1 MKLRQKILLLAVAPL
16 AVAMFGIALAVR
28 YQATELARHER
39 TLVEAAYLQSKEME
53 LRHYV
58 ELAQSAIA
66 PMVRSGH
73 NDAATRAAA
82 MEALARLDYGPD
94 GYFFLYDM
102 QGRNL
107 MHPRQP
113 ELVGQDLWLMR
124 DPQGALTIQKL
135 IQAARDGGGSVR
147 YLWKK
152 PSSQQVAPKL
162 GYVVSIPEWNWMVGT
177 GIYLD
182 DVEETLR
189 RLDARAAID
198 IRETMGWIGAIAAI
212 SILLVAASGLA
223 LNISEHR
230 EADAKLRQLAQRVVQ
245 SQEEERARLSRE
257 LHDGVSQ
264 LLVSVKLVLET
275 ATNRLRLAPTEAAS
289 VMPVL
294 GMALNRLD
302 TVFNEVRRVARNLR
316 PALLDDLGL
325 YAALQHLAR
334 EMQDGS
340 TLQVEVAQAGHPR
353 ELPDEQATALFRIA
367 QEALTNVGR
376 HARARKVGVTLD
388 FAEQATRLTVR
399 DDGVG
404 FDVARM
410 QVDPDR
416 GIGLRNLRE
425 RMAALGGQFD
435 IFSGAG
441 GTRLVASLPL
451 ARTSAPPPAAAA
463 DHQSVAGTT
472 APAAGRAAP
481 SGATTRSP
489 DSSDIAPS

>member
-16 AVAMFGIALAVR
+16 AVAMLGIALAVR
-28 YQATELARHER
+28 YQATALARHER
-39 TLVEAAYLQSKEME
+39 ALVEAAYLQSKETE

-58 ELAQSAIA
+58 DLAQSAIA
-66 PMVRSGH
+66 PMVQSGRT
-73 NDAATRAAA
+73 DDATRQAA
-82 MEALARLDYGPD
+82 MQALARLDYGPD
-94 GYFFLYDM
+94 GYFFLYDL

-135 IQAARDGGGSVR
+135 VMAAKAGGGSVR
-147 YLWKK
+147 YMWQK
-152 PSSQQVAPKL
+152 PSSKQTVPKL
-162 GYVVSIPEWNWMVGT
+162 GYVVAVPGWNWMLGT

-182 DVEETLR
+182 DVEQTLR
-189 RLDARAAID
+189 QLDARAETD
-198 IRETMGWIGAIAAI
+198 IRETMAWIGVIAAI

-257 LHDGVSQ
+257 LHDGIGQ
-264 LLVSVKLVLET
+264 LLVSVKLVLE
-275 ATNRLRLAPTEAAS
+275 AAANRIRLAPSEGAS
-289 VMPVL
+289 VAPIL

-302 TVFNEVRRVARNLR
+302 SAFNEVRRVSRNLR

-334 EMQDGS
+334 EMQAGS
-340 TLQVEVAQAGHPR
+340 TLRVDVTQTGKPR
-353 ELPDEQATALFRIA
+353 ELADEQATALFRIA
-367 QEALTNVGR
+367 QEALTNVER
-376 HARARKVGVTLD
+376 HAHASRVHVELE
-388 FAEQATRLTVR
+388 FSPSATRLTVR
-399 DDGVG
+399 DNGTG

-410 QVDPDR
+410 QHDPQR

-435 IFSGAG
+435 IVSMPS
-441 GTRLVASLPL
+441 GTRLVAMLPL
-451 ARTSAPPPAAAA
+451 VTLP
-463 DHQSVAGTT
+463 
-472 APAAGRAAP
+472 
-481 SGATTRSP
+481 
-489 DSSDIAPS
+489 SDIPLS

>member
-16 AVAMFGIALAVR
+16 AVAMLGIALAVR
-28 YQATELARHER
+28 YQATQLAQHER
-39 TLVEAAYLQSKEME
+39 ALVEAAYLQSKEME

-66 PMVRSGH
+66 PLVRSGR
-73 NDAATRAAA
+73 NDADTRRAA
-82 MEALARLDYGPD
+82 MEALAGLDYGPD
-94 GYFFLYDM
+94 GYFFLYDL

-113 ELVGQDLWLMR
+113 ELVGQDLWTMR
-124 DPQGALTIQKL
+124 DPQGALTIQQL
-135 IQAARDGGGSVR
+135 IAAARNGGGAVR

-152 PSSQQVAPKL
+152 PSSQQLAPKL
-162 GYVVSIPEWNWMVGT
+162 GYVVAVPEWGWMLGT

-182 DVEETLR
+182 DVESTLR
-189 RLDARAAID
+189 QLDARAETD
-198 IRETMGWIGAIAAI
+198 IRETMAWIGVIAAI

-223 LNISEHR
+223 LNVSEHR

-257 LHDGVSQ
+257 LHDGISQ

-275 ATNRLRLAPTEAAS
+275 ATNRLRLAPTEGAA
-289 VMPVL
+289 VAPVL

-334 EMQDGS
+334 EMQGGS
-340 TLQVEVAQAGHPR
+340 RLEIAVTQSGTPR

-367 QEALTNVGR
+367 QEALTNVER
-376 HARARKVGVTLD
+376 HARARRVSVLLAFD
-388 FAEQATRLTVR
+388 ADATRLTVR
-399 DDGVG
+399 DDGSG

-410 QVDPDR
+410 QLDPQR

-425 RMAALGGQFD
+425 RIAALGGQFG
-435 IFSGAG
+435 IVSGIG
-441 GTRLVASLPL
+441 GTELVASLPL
-451 ARTSAPPPAAAA
+451 AKPAAKVTAIPHDPVSA
-463 DHQSVAGTT
+463 GPSQS
-472 APAAGRAAP
+472 
-481 SGATTRSP
+481 
-489 DSSDIAPS
+489 

>member
-16 AVAMFGIALAVR
+16 AVAMLGIALAVR
-28 YQATELARHER
+28 FQATALARHER
-39 TLVEAAYLQSKEME
+39 ALVEVAYLQSKETE

-58 ELAQSAIA
+58 ELAQSAIK
-66 PMVRSGH
+66 PMVDSGRT
-73 NDAATRAAA
+73 DAATRQAA
-82 MEALARLDYGPD
+82 MDALARLDYGPD
-94 GYFFLYDM
+94 GYFFLYDL

-113 ELVGQDLWLMR
+113 ELVGQDLWLLR

-135 IQAARDGGGSVR
+135 VAAARAGGGSVR

-162 GYVVSIPEWNWMVGT
+162 GYVVAVPAWNWMLGT

-182 DVEETLR
+182 DVEQTLR
-189 RLDARAAID
+189 QLDARAETD
-198 IRETMGWIGAIAAI
+198 IRETMAWIGVIAAV

-257 LHDGVSQ
+257 LHDGISQ
-264 LLVSVKLVLET
+264 LLVSVKLVLEA
-275 ATNRLRLAPTEAAS
+275 ATNRIRLAPSEGAS
-289 VMPVL
+289 VAPIL

-325 YAALQHLAR
+325 FAALQHLAR
-334 EMQDGS
+334 EMQAGS
-340 TLQVEVAQAGHPR
+340 TLTIDVTQTGQAR
-353 ELPDEQATALFRIA
+353 ELSDEHATALFRIA
-367 QEALTNVGR
+367 QEALTNVER
-376 HARARKVGVTLD
+376 HAHATRVDVMLE
-388 FAEQATRLTVR
+388 FAPSATRLIVR
-399 DDGVG
+399 DNGTG
-404 FDVARM
+404 FNVARM
-410 QVDPDR
+410 QHDPQR

-425 RMAALGGQFD
+425 RVAALGGQFD
-435 IFSGAG
+435 IVSMPS
-441 GTRLVASLPL
+441 GTRLVAVLPRIAL
-451 ARTSAPPPAAAA
+451 SSRIS
-463 DHQSVAGTT
+463 QS
-472 APAAGRAAP
+472 
-481 SGATTRSP
+481 
-489 DSSDIAPS
+489 

>member
-16 AVAMFGIALAVR
+16 AVAMLGIALAVR
-28 YQATELARHER
+28 YQATALARHER
-39 TLVEAAYLQSKEME
+39 ALVEAAYLQSKETE

-58 ELAQSAIA
+58 DLAQSAIA
-66 PMVRSGH
+66 PMVQSGRT
-73 NDAATRAAA
+73 DAATRQAA

-94 GYFFLYDM
+94 GYFFLYDL

-135 IQAARDGGGSVR
+135 VTAAKAGGGSVR
-147 YLWKK
+147 YMWQK
-152 PSSQQVAPKL
+152 PSSKQTVPKL
-162 GYVVSIPEWNWMVGT
+162 GYVVAVPAWNWMLGT

-182 DVEETLR
+182 DVEQTLR
-189 RLDARAAID
+189 QLDARAETD
-198 IRETMGWIGAIAAI
+198 IRETMAWIGVIAAI

-257 LHDGVSQ
+257 LHDGIGQ
-264 LLVSVKLVLET
+264 LLVSVKLVLE
-275 ATNRLRLAPTEAAS
+275 AAANRIRVAPAEGAA
-289 VMPVL
+289 VAPIL

-302 TVFNEVRRVARNLR
+302 SAFNEVRRVARNLR

-334 EMQDGS
+334 EMQSGS
-340 TLQVEVAQAGHPR
+340 TLTVDVTQTGQQR
-353 ELPDEQATALFRIA
+353 ELSDEHATALFRIA
-367 QEALTNVGR
+367 QEALTNVER
-376 HARARKVGVTLD
+376 HAHAKRVNIELD
-388 FAEQATRLTVR
+388 FSPSATRLTVR
-399 DDGVG
+399 DDGTG

-410 QVDPDR
+410 QHDPQR

-435 IFSGAG
+435 IVSMPS
-441 GTRLVASLPL
+441 GTRLVAMLPVI
-451 ARTSAPPPAAAA
+451 
-463 DHQSVAGTT
+463 SV
-472 APAAGRAAP
+472 P
-481 SGATTRSP
+481 
-489 DSSDIAPS
+489 SDIPLS

>member
-16 AVAMFGIALAVR
+16 AVAMLGIALAVR
-28 YQATELARHER
+28 FQATQLAQHER
-39 TLVEAAYLQSKEME
+39 TLVESAYLQSKETE

-66 PMVRSGH
+66 PMVRSGRT
-73 NDAATRAAA
+73 DAATRQAA

-113 ELVGQDLWLMR
+113 ELVGQDLWMLR

-135 IQAARDGGGSVR
+135 IAAAKAGGGSVR
-147 YLWKK
+147 YQWRK
-152 PSSQQVAPKL
+152 PSSQQLAPKL
-162 GYVVSIPEWNWMVGT
+162 GYVVAVPEWGWMLGT

-182 DVEETLR
+182 DVENTLR
-189 RLDARAAID
+189 QLDARAATD
-198 IRETMGWIGAIAAI
+198 IRETMAWIGVIAAV

-257 LHDGVSQ
+257 LHDGISQ
-264 LLVSVKLVLET
+264 LLVSVKLVLE
-275 ATNRLRLAPTEAAS
+275 AAANRLRLAPAEGAA
-289 VMPVL
+289 VAPVL

-316 PALLDDLGL
+316 PALLDDLGIF
-325 YAALQHLAR
+325 AALQHLAR
-334 EMQDGS
+334 EMQGGS
-340 TLQVEVAQAGHPR
+340 HLQISVSQAGTPR
-353 ELPDEQATALFRIA
+353 ELTDEQATALYRIA
-367 QEALTNVGR
+367 QEALTNVER
-376 HARARKVGVTLD
+376 HAGAHKVSVALAFD
-388 FAEQATRLTVR
+388 PDATRLTVR
-399 DDGVG
+399 DDGSG

-410 QVDPDR
+410 QVDPRR

-425 RMAALGGQFD
+425 RIAALGGQFG
-435 IFSGAG
+435 IVSGMG
-441 GTRLVASLPL
+441 GTELVATLPL
-451 ARTSAPPPAAAA
+451 VKAQARPVPSIPAEPS
-463 DHQSVAGTT
+463 QS
-472 APAAGRAAP
+472 
-481 SGATTRSP
+481 
-489 DSSDIAPS
+489 

>member
-16 AVAMFGIALAVR
+16 AVAMLGIALAVR
-28 YQATELARHER
+28 YQATALARHER

-66 PMVRSGH
+66 PMVDSGRT
-73 NDAATRAAA
+73 DAATRQAA

-94 GYFFLYDM
+94 GYFFLYDLE
-102 QGRNL
+102 GKNL

-113 ELVGQDLWLMR
+113 ELVGQDLWLLR

-135 IQAARDGGGSVR
+135 VSAARAGGGSVR
-147 YLWKK
+147 YLWQK
-152 PSSQQVAPKL
+152 PSSRQVAPKL
-162 GYVVSIPEWNWMVGT
+162 GYVVAVPAWNWMLGT

-182 DVEETLR
+182 DVEQTLR
-189 RLDARAAID
+189 QLDARAETD
-198 IRETMGWIGAIAAI
+198 IRETMAWIGVIAAI

-257 LHDGVSQ
+257 LHDGISQ
-264 LLVSVKLVLET
+264 LLVSVKLVLEA
-275 ATNRLRLAPTEAAS
+275 ATNRIRLAPTEGAS
-289 VMPVL
+289 VAPIL

-302 TVFNEVRRVARNLR
+302 SVFNEVRRVARNLR

-325 YAALQHLAR
+325 FAALQHLAR
-334 EMQDGS
+334 EMQAGS
-340 TLQVEVAQAGHPR
+340 TLGVEVTQTGEPR
-353 ELPDEQATALFRIA
+353 ELSDEHATALFRIA
-367 QEALTNVGR
+367 QEALTNVER
-376 HARARKVGVTLD
+376 HARATHVDITLD
-388 FAEQATRLTVR
+388 FAPSLTRLTVR
-399 DDGVG
+399 DNGIG

-410 QVDPDR
+410 QHDPRR

-435 IFSGAG
+435 VTSMPS
-441 GTRLVASLPL
+441 GTRLVAALP
-451 ARTSAPPPAAAA
+451 R
-463 DHQSVAGTT
+463 
-472 APAAGRAAP
+472 
-481 SGATTRSP
+481 RSP
-489 DSSDIAPS
+489 PSDVPHS

>member
-16 AVAMFGIALAVR
+16 AVAMLGIALAVR
-28 YQATELARHER
+28 YQATQLAQHER
-39 TLVEAAYLQSKEME
+39 ALVEAAYLQSKEME

-66 PMVRSGH
+66 PMVRSGRA
-73 NDAATRAAA
+73 DLATRQAA

-94 GYFFLYDM
+94 GYFFLYDL

-113 ELVGQDLWLMR
+113 ELVGKDLWTMR
-124 DPQGALTIQKL
+124 DAEGTLPIQKL
-135 IQAARDGGGSVR
+135 ISAAKAGGGAVR
-147 YLWKK
+147 YQWKK
-152 PSSQQVAPKL
+152 PSSQQLAPKL
-162 GYVVSIPEWNWMVGT
+162 GYVVAVPEWGWMLGT

-182 DVEETLR
+182 DVERTLR
-189 RLDARAAID
+189 QLDARAETD
-198 IRETMGWIGAIAAI
+198 IRETMAWIGVIAAV

-223 LNISEHR
+223 LNVSEHR

-257 LHDGVSQ
+257 LHDGISQ

-275 ATNRLRLAPTEAAS
+275 ATNRLRLAPAEGAA
-289 VMPVL
+289 VAPVL

-325 YAALQHLAR
+325 FAALQHLAR
-334 EMQDGS
+334 EMQGGS
-340 TLQVEVAQAGHPR
+340 GLQISVIQSGTPR

-367 QEALTNVGR
+367 QEALTNVER
-376 HARARKVGVTLD
+376 HANARHVSVLLAFD
-388 FAEQATRLTVR
+388 ADATRLTVR
-399 DDGVG
+399 DDGSG

-410 QVDPDR
+410 QVDPQR
-416 GIGLRNLRE
+416 GIGLRNLGE
-425 RMAALGGQFD
+425 RIAALCGQFG
-435 IFSGAG
+435 IVSGIG
-441 GTRLVASLPL
+441 GTELVAALPL
-451 ARTSAPPPAAAA
+451 TK
-463 DHQSVAGTT
+463 
-472 APAAGRAAP
+472 AAP
-481 SGATTRSP
+481 RVAAVSHDP
-489 DSSDIAPS
+489 VSDGPSQS

>member
-16 AVAMFGIALAVR
+16 AVAMLGIALAVR
-28 YQATELARHER
+28 FQATQLARHER
-39 TLVEAAYLQSKEME
+39 ALVEAAYIQSKETE

-73 NDAATRAAA
+73 TDAATRQAA

-113 ELVGQDLWLMR
+113 ELVGQDLWTLR

-135 IQAARDGGGSVR
+135 IAAAKAGGGSVR

-152 PSSQQVAPKL
+152 PSSQQLAPKL
-162 GYVVSIPEWNWMVGT
+162 GYVVAVPEWGWMLGT

-182 DVEETLR
+182 DVENTLR
-189 RLDARAAID
+189 QLDARAETD
-198 IRETMGWIGAIAAI
+198 IRETMAWIGVIAAV

-257 LHDGVSQ
+257 LHDGISQ
-264 LLVSVKLVLET
+264 LLVSVKLVLE
-275 ATNRLRLAPTEAAS
+275 AAANRLRLAPAEGAA
-289 VMPVL
+289 VAPVL

-316 PALLDDLGL
+316 PALLDDLGIF
-325 YAALQHLAR
+325 AALQHLAR
-334 EMQDGS
+334 EMQGGS
-340 TLQVEVAQAGHPR
+340 QLEITVAQRGAPR
-353 ELPDEQATALFRIA
+353 ELPDEQATALYRIA
-367 QEALTNVGR
+367 QEALTNVER
-376 HARARKVGVTLD
+376 HAGARQVTVALVFD
-388 FAEQATRLTVR
+388 PDATSLTVR
-399 DDGVG
+399 DDGRG

-410 QVDPDR
+410 QLDPQR

-425 RMAALGGQFD
+425 RIAALGGQFG
-435 IFSGAG
+435 IVSGIG
-441 GTRLVASLPL
+441 GTELVATLPVVK
-451 ARTSAPPPAAAA
+451 AAARPTTPLPA
-463 DHQSVAGTT
+463 ESSQS
-472 APAAGRAAP
+472 
-481 SGATTRSP
+481 
-489 DSSDIAPS
+489 

>member
-16 AVAMFGIALAVR
+16 AVAMLGIALAVR
-28 YQATELARHER
+28 YQATQLAQHER
-39 TLVEAAYLQSKEME
+39 ALVEAAYLQSKETE

-66 PMVRSGH
+66 PLVRSGR
-73 NDAATRAAA
+73 NDAATRQAA

-94 GYFFLYDM
+94 GYFFLYDL

-113 ELVGQDLWLMR
+113 ELVGQDLWTLR
-124 DPQGALTIQKL
+124 DPQGAPTIQQL
-135 IQAARDGGGSVR
+135 IAAARDGGGAVR
-147 YLWKK
+147 YQWRK
-152 PSSQQVAPKL
+152 PSSQQLAPKL
-162 GYVVSIPEWNWMVGT
+162 GYVVAVPEWGWMLGT

-182 DVEETLR
+182 DVESTLR
-189 RLDARAAID
+189 QLDARAETD
-198 IRETMGWIGAIAAI
+198 IRETMAWIGVIAGI

-223 LNISEHR
+223 LNVSEHR

-257 LHDGVSQ
+257 LHDGISQ

-275 ATNRLRLAPTEAAS
+275 AANRLRLAPSEGAA
-289 VMPVL
+289 VAPVL

-325 YAALQHLAR
+325 FAALQHLAR
-334 EMQDGS
+334 EMQGGS
-340 TLQVEVAQAGHPR
+340 GLEIVVTQSGTPR

-367 QEALTNVGR
+367 QEALTNVER
-376 HARARKVGVTLD
+376 HAGARRVAVSLAFD
-388 FAEQATRLTVR
+388 ADATRLAVR
-399 DDGVG
+399 DDGHG

-410 QVDPDR
+410 QADPQR

-425 RMAALGGQFD
+425 RIAALCGQFD
-435 IFSGAG
+435 ILSGLG
-441 GTRLVASLPL
+441 GTQIIASLPL
-451 ARTSAPPPAAAA
+451 ASPASAARDAITAGPS
-463 DHQSVAGTT
+463 QS
-472 APAAGRAAP
+472 
-481 SGATTRSP
+481 
-489 DSSDIAPS
+489 

>member
-16 AVAMFGIALAVR
+16 AVAMLGIALAVR
-28 YQATELARHER
+28 FQATALVRHER
-39 TLVEAAYLQSKEME
+39 MLVEAAYLQSKETE

-66 PMVRSGH
+66 PMVKSGRT
-73 NDAATRAAA
+73 DEATRQAA
-82 MEALARLDYGPD
+82 MDALARLDYGRD
-94 GYFFLYDM
+94 GYFFLYDL

-124 DPQGALTIQKL
+124 DPEGALTIQKL
-135 IQAARDGGGSVR
+135 VAAAKAGGGSVR

-162 GYVVSIPEWNWMVGT
+162 GYVVAVPAWNWMLGT

-182 DVEETLR
+182 DVEQTLR
-189 RLDARAAID
+189 QLDARAETD
-198 IRETMGWIGAIAAI
+198 IRETMAWIGVIAAI

-223 LNISEHR
+223 LNVSEHR

-257 LHDGVSQ
+257 LHDGISQ
-264 LLVSVKLVLET
+264 LLVSVKLVLEA
-275 ATNRLRLAPTEAAS
+275 ATNRIRLAPTEGAS
-289 VMPVL
+289 VAPIL

-302 TVFNEVRRVARNLR
+302 SVFNEVRRVARNLR

-334 EMQDGS
+334 EMQAGS
-340 TLQVEVAQAGHPR
+340 SLMINVTQTGKPR
-353 ELPDEQATALFRIA
+353 LLADEPATALFRIA
-367 QEALTNVGR
+367 QEALTNVER
-376 HARARKVGVTLD
+376 HAHATRVDVTLD
-388 FAEQATRLTVR
+388 FADRATHLTVR
-399 DDGVG
+399 DNGTG

-410 QVDPDR
+410 QVDPSR

-425 RMAALGGQFD
+425 RVAALGGSFE
-435 IFSGAG
+435 ILSAST
-441 GTRLVASLPL
+441 GTLLTASLP
-451 ARTSAPPPAAAA
+451 
-463 DHQSVAGTT
+463 T
-472 APAAGRAAP
+472 APQP
-481 SGATTRSP
+481 FSP
-489 DSSDIAPS
+489 ETSQS

>member
-28 YQATELARHER
+28 YQATALVRHER
-39 TLVEAAYLQSKEME
+39 ALVEAAYLQSKETE

-66 PMVRSGH
+66 PMVNSGRT
-73 NDAATRAAA
+73 DVATRQAA
-82 MEALARLDYGPD
+82 MDALARLDYGPD
-94 GYFFLYDM
+94 GYFFLYDL

-113 ELVGQDLWLMR
+113 ELVGQDLWLLR

-135 IQAARDGGGSVR
+135 VAAAKAGGGSVR
-147 YLWKK
+147 YQWKK

-162 GYVVSIPEWNWMVGT
+162 GYVVAVPGWNWMLGT

-182 DVEETLR
+182 DVEKTLR
-189 RLDARAAID
+189 QLDARAETD
-198 IRETMGWIGAIAAI
+198 IRETMAWIGVIAAI

-223 LNISEHR
+223 LNVSEHR

-245 SQEEERARLSRE
+245 SQEDERARLSRE
-257 LHDGVSQ
+257 LHDGISQ
-264 LLVSVKLVLET
+264 LLVSVKLVLEA
-275 ATNRLRLAPTEAAS
+275 ATNRIRLAPTEGAS
-289 VMPVL
+289 VAPIL

-302 TVFNEVRRVARNLR
+302 SVFNEVRRVARNLR

-334 EMQDGS
+334 EMQAGS
-340 TLQVEVAQAGHPR
+340 TLTVNVTQTGHPR
-353 ELPDEQATALFRIA
+353 ELADEQATALFRIA
-367 QEALTNVGR
+367 QEALTNVER
-376 HARARKVGVTLD
+376 HAHAARVDVMLEFSD
-388 FAEQATRLTVR
+388 SATRLTVR
-399 DDGVG
+399 DNGIG

-410 QVDPDR
+410 QLDPQR

-425 RMAALGGQFD
+425 RMAALGGTFE
-435 IFSGAG
+435 IFSAPS
-441 GTRLVASLPL
+441 GTRLVAALPFS
-451 ARTSAPPPAAAA
+451 TNTP
-463 DHQSVAGTT
+463 QS
-472 APAAGRAAP
+472 
-481 SGATTRSP
+481 
-489 DSSDIAPS
+489 

>member
-16 AVAMFGIALAVR
+16 AVAMLGIALAVR
-28 YQATELARHER
+28 FQATQLARHER
-39 TLVEAAYLQSKEME
+39 TLVESAYLQSKETE

-66 PMVRSGH
+66 PMVRSGRT
-73 NDAATRAAA
+73 DAATRQAA

-94 GYFFLYDM
+94 GYFFLYDL

-113 ELVGQDLWLMR
+113 ELVGQDLWMLR

-135 IQAARDGGGSVR
+135 IAAAKAGGGSVR
-147 YLWKK
+147 YLWRK
-152 PSSQQVAPKL
+152 PSSQQLAPKL
-162 GYVVSIPEWNWMVGT
+162 GYVVAVPEWGWMLGT

-182 DVEETLR
+182 DVENTLR
-189 RLDARAAID
+189 QLDARAATD
-198 IRETMGWIGAIAAI
+198 IRETMAWIGVIAAI

-257 LHDGVSQ
+257 LHDGISQ
-264 LLVSVKLVLET
+264 LLVSVKLVLE
-275 ATNRLRLAPTEAAS
+275 AAANRLRLAPAEGAA
-289 VMPVL
+289 VAPVL

-316 PALLDDLGL
+316 PALLDDLGIV
-325 YAALQHLAR
+325 AALEHLAR
-334 EMQDGS
+334 EMQGGS
-340 TLQVEVAQAGHPR
+340 HLQISVTQAGTPR
-353 ELPDEQATALFRIA
+353 ELPDEQATALYRIA
-367 QEALTNVGR
+367 QEALTNVER
-376 HARARKVGVTLD
+376 HAGAHKVTVALAFD
-388 FAEQATRLTVR
+388 PDATRLTVR
-399 DDGVG
+399 DDGSG

-410 QVDPDR
+410 QVDPRR

-425 RMAALGGQFD
+425 RIAALGGQFG
-435 IFSGAG
+435 IVSGMG
-441 GTRLVASLPL
+441 GTELVAALPL
-451 ARTSAPPPAAAA
+451 VKVQARPVVPIPEEPS
-463 DHQSVAGTT
+463 QS
-472 APAAGRAAP
+472 
-481 SGATTRSP
+481 
-489 DSSDIAPS
+489 

>member
-16 AVAMFGIALAVR
+16 AVAMLGIALAVR
-28 YQATELARHER
+28 FQATQLAQHER
-39 TLVEAAYLQSKEME
+39 ALVEAAYLQSKETE

-66 PMVRSGH
+66 PLVRSGR
-73 NDAATRAAA
+73 NDAATRQAA

-94 GYFFLYDM
+94 GYFFLYDL

-113 ELVGQDLWLMR
+113 ELVGQDLWTLR
-124 DPQGALTIQKL
+124 DPQGAPTIQQL
-135 IQAARDGGGSVR
+135 IAAARDGGGAVR
-147 YLWKK
+147 YQWRK
-152 PSSQQVAPKL
+152 PSSQQLAPKL
-162 GYVVSIPEWNWMVGT
+162 GYVVAVAEWGWMLGT

-182 DVEETLR
+182 DVESTLR
-189 RLDARAAID
+189 QLDARAETD
-198 IRETMGWIGAIAAI
+198 IRETMAWIGVIAGI

-223 LNISEHR
+223 LNVSEHR

-257 LHDGVSQ
+257 LHDGISQ

-275 ATNRLRLAPTEAAS
+275 AANRLRLAPAEGAA
-289 VMPVL
+289 VAPVL

-325 YAALQHLAR
+325 FAALQHLAR
-334 EMQDGS
+334 EMQGGS
-340 TLQVEVAQAGHPR
+340 GLEIVVTQSGTPR

-367 QEALTNVGR
+367 QEALTNVER
-376 HARARKVGVTLD
+376 HAGARRVSVSLAFD
-388 FAEQATRLTVR
+388 ADATRLAVR
-399 DDGVG
+399 DDGHG

-410 QVDPDR
+410 QADPQR

-425 RMAALGGQFD
+425 RIAALCGQFD
-435 IFSGAG
+435 ILSGLG
-441 GTRLVASLPL
+441 GTQIIASLPL
-451 ARTSAPPPAAAA
+451 ARPAAAA
-463 DHQSVAGTT
+463 RDAITAGPSQS
-472 APAAGRAAP
+472 
-481 SGATTRSP
+481 
-489 DSSDIAPS
+489 

>member
-16 AVAMFGIALAVR
+16 AVAMLGIALAVR
-28 YQATELARHER
+28 FQATALARHER
-39 TLVEAAYLQSKEME
+39 ALVEAAYLQSKETE

-58 ELAQSAIA
+58 DLAQSAIA
-66 PMVRSGH
+66 PMVQSGRT
-73 NDAATRAAA
+73 DDATRQAA
-82 MEALARLDYGPD
+82 MAALARLDYGPD
-94 GYFFLYDM
+94 GYFFVYDL

-135 IQAARDGGGSVR
+135 VTAAKAGGGSVR
-147 YLWKK
+147 YMWQK
-152 PSSQQVAPKL
+152 PSSKQTVPKL
-162 GYVVSIPEWNWMVGT
+162 GYVVAVPGWSWMLGT

-182 DVEETLR
+182 DVEQTLR
-189 RLDARAAID
+189 QLDARAETD
-198 IRETMGWIGAIAAI
+198 IRETMAWIGVIAAI

-257 LHDGVSQ
+257 LHDGIGQ
-264 LLVSVKLVLET
+264 LLVSVKLVLE
-275 ATNRLRLAPTEAAS
+275 AAANRIRLAPSEGAS
-289 VMPVL
+289 VAPIL

-302 TVFNEVRRVARNLR
+302 SAFNEVRRVSRNLR

-334 EMQDGS
+334 EMQAGS
-340 TLQVEVAQAGHPR
+340 TLRVEVTQTGQPR
-353 ELPDEQATALFRIA
+353 ELADEQATALFRIA
-367 QEALTNVGR
+367 QEALTNVER
-376 HARARKVGVTLD
+376 HAHASRVDVELE
-388 FAEQATRLTVR
+388 FSPSATRLTVR
-399 DDGVG
+399 DNGTG

-410 QVDPDR
+410 QHDPQR

-435 IFSGAG
+435 IVSMPS
-441 GTRLVASLPL
+441 GTRLVAMLPL
-451 ARTSAPPPAAAA
+451 VTF
-463 DHQSVAGTT
+463 
-472 APAAGRAAP
+472 P
-481 SGATTRSP
+481 SEIPLS
-489 DSSDIAPS
+489 

>member
-16 AVAMFGIALAVR
+16 AVAMLGIALAVR
-28 YQATELARHER
+28 FQATQLAQHER
-39 TLVEAAYLQSKEME
+39 TLVESAYLQSKETE

-66 PMVRSGH
+66 PMVHSGRT
-73 NDAATRAAA
+73 DAATRQAA

-94 GYFFLYDM
+94 GYFFLYDL

-113 ELVGQDLWLMR
+113 ELVGQDLWMLR

-135 IQAARDGGGSVR
+135 IAAAKAGGGSVR
-147 YLWKK
+147 YQWKK
-152 PSSQQVAPKL
+152 PSSQQLAPKL
-162 GYVVSIPEWNWMVGT
+162 GYVVAVPEWGWMLGT

-182 DVEETLR
+182 DVENTLR
-189 RLDARAAID
+189 QLDARAATD
-198 IRETMGWIGAIAAI
+198 IRETMAWIGAIAAV

-257 LHDGVSQ
+257 LHDGISQ
-264 LLVSVKLVLET
+264 LLVSVKLVLE
-275 ATNRLRLAPTEAAS
+275 AAANRLRLAPAEGAA
-289 VMPVL
+289 VAPVL

-316 PALLDDLGL
+316 PALLDDLGIF
-325 YAALQHLAR
+325 AALQHLAR
-334 EMQDGS
+334 EMQGGS
-340 TLQVEVAQAGHPR
+340 HLQIGVSQAGTPR
-353 ELPDEQATALFRIA
+353 ELPDEQATALYRIA
-367 QEALTNVGR
+367 QEALTNVER
-376 HARARKVGVTLD
+376 HAGARKVTVALAFD
-388 FAEQATRLTVR
+388 PDATRLTVR
-399 DDGVG
+399 DDGSG

-410 QVDPDR
+410 QVDPQR

-425 RMAALGGQFD
+425 RIAALGGQFG
-435 IFSGAG
+435 IVSGIG
-441 GTRLVASLPL
+441 GTELVATLPL
-451 ARTSAPPPAAAA
+451 
-463 DHQSVAGTT
+463 VK
-472 APAAGRAAP
+472 APARPVASIPAEP
-481 SGATTRSP
+481 SQS
-489 DSSDIAPS
+489 

>member
-16 AVAMFGIALAVR
+16 AVAMLGIALAVR
-28 YQATELARHER
+28 FQATQLAQHER
-39 TLVEAAYLQSKEME
+39 ALVEAAYLQSKETE

-66 PMVRSGH
+66 PLVRSGRS
-73 NDAATRAAA
+73 DATTRQAA

-94 GYFFLYDM
+94 GYFFLYDL

-113 ELVGQDLWLMR
+113 ELVGQDLWTMR
-124 DPQGALTIQKL
+124 DPQGALTIQQL
-135 IQAARDGGGSVR
+135 IAAARNGGGAVR

-152 PSSQQVAPKL
+152 PSSQQLAPKL
-162 GYVVSIPEWNWMVGT
+162 GYVVAVPEWGWMLGT

-182 DVEETLR
+182 DVESTLR
-189 RLDARAAID
+189 QLDARAETD
-198 IRETMGWIGAIAAI
+198 IRATMAWIGMIAGI

-223 LNISEHR
+223 LNVSEHR

-257 LHDGVSQ
+257 LHDGISQ

-275 ATNRLRLAPTEAAS
+275 ATNRLRLAPAEGAA
-289 VMPVL
+289 VAPVL

-334 EMQDGS
+334 EMQGGS
-340 TLQVEVAQAGHPR
+340 GLEIAVTQSGTPR

-367 QEALTNVGR
+367 QEALTNVER
-376 HARARKVGVTLD
+376 HAGARRVAVALAFD
-388 FAEQATRLTVR
+388 ADATRLTVR
-399 DDGVG
+399 DDGHG

-410 QVDPDR
+410 QEDPQR

-425 RMAALGGQFD
+425 RIAALCGQFD
-435 IFSGAG
+435 IVSGMG
-441 GTRLVASLPL
+441 GTQLVASLPL
-451 ARTSAPPPAAAA
+451 SR
-463 DHQSVAGTT
+463 
-472 APAAGRAAP
+472 RAAIAHDPVSAGP
-481 SGATTRSP
+481 S
-489 DSSDIAPS
+489 PS

>member
-16 AVAMFGIALAVR
+16 AVAMLGIALAVR
-28 YQATELARHER
+28 YQATALARHER
-39 TLVEAAYLQSKEME
+39 ALVEAAYLQSKETE

-66 PMVRSGH
+66 PMVQSGRT
-73 NDAATRAAA
+73 DAATRQAA
-82 MEALARLDYGPD
+82 MDALGRLDYGPD
-94 GYFFLYDM
+94 GYFFLYDL

-135 IQAARDGGGSVR
+135 VSAAKAGGGSVR

-162 GYVVSIPEWNWMVGT
+162 GYVVAVPAWNWMLGT

-182 DVEETLR
+182 DVEQTLR
-189 RLDARAAID
+189 QLDARAETD
-198 IRETMGWIGAIAAI
+198 IRETMAWIGVIAAV

-257 LHDGVSQ
+257 LHDGISQ
-264 LLVSVKLVLET
+264 LLVSVKLVLEA
-275 ATNRLRLAPTEAAS
+275 ATNRIRLAPTEGAA
-289 VMPVL
+289 VAPIL

-302 TVFNEVRRVARNLR
+302 TAFNEVRRVARNLR

-325 YAALQHLAR
+325 FAALQHLAR
-334 EMQDGS
+334 EMQADS
-340 TLQVEVAQAGHPR
+340 NLTVDVAQTGQPR
-353 ELPDEQATALFRIA
+353 ELSDEQATALFRIA
-367 QEALTNVGR
+367 QEALTNVER
-376 HARARKVGVTLD
+376 HAHATRIDVALE
-388 FAEQATRLTVR
+388 FLPSATRLTVR
-399 DDGVG
+399 DNGTG

-410 QVDPDR
+410 QHDPQR

-435 IFSGAG
+435 IVSMPS
-441 GTRLVASLPL
+441 GTRLSASLPL
-451 ARTSAPPPAAAA
+451 TVPPIAPP
-463 DHQSVAGTT
+463 T
-472 APAAGRAAP
+472 A
-481 SGATTRSP
+481 SL
-489 DSSDIAPS
+489 SDTSLS

>member
-16 AVAMFGIALAVR
+16 AVAMIGIAFAVR
-28 YQATELARHER
+28 YQATALARHER
-39 TLVEAAYLQSKEME
+39 ALVEAAYLQSKETE

-66 PMVRSGH
+66 PMVASGR
-73 NDAATRAAA
+73 NDPATRQAA

-94 GYFFLYDM
+94 GYFFLYDL

-135 IQAARDGGGSVR
+135 IAAAKSGGGSVR
-147 YLWKK
+147 YLWQK
-152 PSSQQVAPKL
+152 PSSKQVAPKL
-162 GYVVSIPEWNWMVGT
+162 GYVVAVPGWNWMLGT

-182 DVEETLR
+182 DVEQTLR
-189 RLDARAAID
+189 QLDARAETD
-198 IRETMGWIGAIAAI
+198 IRETMAWIGVIAAI

-257 LHDGVSQ
+257 LHDGIGQ
-264 LLVSVKLVLET
+264 LLVSVKLVLEA
-275 ATNRLRLAPTEAAS
+275 ATNRLRQAPGESAS
-289 VMPVL
+289 VAPIL

-302 TVFNEVRRVARNLR
+302 SAFNEVRRVSRNLR

-325 YAALQHLAR
+325 FAALEHLAR
-334 EMQDGS
+334 EMQAGS
-340 TLQVEVAQAGHPR
+340 TLTIDVTQSGRPR
-353 ELPDEQATALFRIA
+353 ELSDEHATALFRIA

-376 HARARKVGVTLD
+376 HANATCVGIDLE
-388 FAEQATRLTVR
+388 FSPSATRLTVR
-399 DDGVG
+399 DNGTG

-410 QVDPDR
+410 QHDPQR

-435 IFSGAG
+435 IVSMPS
-441 GTRLVASLPL
+441 GTRLVAMLPVI
-451 ARTSAPPPAAAA
+451 
-463 DHQSVAGTT
+463 SVT
-472 APAAGRAAP
+472 
-481 SGATTRSP
+481 
-489 DSSDIAPS
+489 SDIPLS

>member
-16 AVAMFGIALAVR
+16 AVAMLGIALAVR
-28 YQATELARHER
+28 YQAHALAQHER
-39 TLVEAAYLQSKEME
+39 ALVEAAYLQSKETE

-66 PMVRSGH
+66 PMVRSGRA
-73 NDAATRAAA
+73 DEATRRAA

-94 GYFFLYDM
+94 GYFFLYDL

-113 ELVGQDLWLMR
+113 ELVGQDLWTLR

-135 IQAARDGGGSVR
+135 IAAANGGGGAVR
-147 YLWKK
+147 YQWKK
-152 PSSQQVAPKL
+152 PSSQQLAPKL
-162 GYVVSIPEWNWMVGT
+162 GYVVAVPAWNWMLGT

-182 DVEETLR
+182 DVERTLR
-189 RLDARAAID
+189 QLDARAETD
-198 IRETMGWIGAIAAI
+198 IRETMAWIGVIAGI

-223 LNISEHR
+223 LNVSEHR

-275 ATNRLRLAPTEAAS
+275 AANRMRLAPAESAS
-289 VMPVL
+289 VAPML

-302 TVFNEVRRVARNLR
+302 SIFNEVRRVARNLR

-334 EMQDGS
+334 EMQGGS
-340 TLQVEVAQAGHPR
+340 GLVIGVAQSGQPR
-353 ELPDEQATALFRIA
+353 ELSDEQATALYRIA
-367 QEALTNVGR
+367 QEALTNVER
-376 HARARKVGVTLD
+376 HAGAQCVQVELAFDSR
-388 FAEQATRLTVR
+388 ATRLSVR
-399 DDGVG
+399 DDGHG

-410 QVDPDR
+410 QRDPSR

-425 RMAALGGQFD
+425 RMAALGGTFD
-435 IFSGAG
+435 IVSGPG
-441 GTRLVASLPL
+441 GTRLDASLPL
-451 ARTSAPPPAAAA
+451 AT
-463 DHQSVAGTT
+463 
-472 APAAGRAAP
+472 RAALSGP
-481 SGATTRSP
+481 SSTASSP
-489 DSSDIAPS
+489 SSGPESTPS

>member
-16 AVAMFGIALAVR
+16 AVAMIGIAFAVR
-28 YQATELARHER
+28 YQATALARHER
-39 TLVEAAYLQSKEME
+39 ALVEAAYLQSKETE

-66 PMVRSGH
+66 PMVASGR
-73 NDAATRAAA
+73 NDPATRQAA

-94 GYFFLYDM
+94 GYFFLYDL

-135 IQAARDGGGSVR
+135 IAAAKSGGGSVR
-147 YLWKK
+147 YLWQK
-152 PSSQQVAPKL
+152 PSSKQVAPKL
-162 GYVVSIPEWNWMVGT
+162 GYVVAVPGWNWMLGT

-182 DVEETLR
+182 DVEQTLR
-189 RLDARAAID
+189 QLDARAETD
-198 IRETMGWIGAIAAI
+198 IRETMAWIGVIAAI

-257 LHDGVSQ
+257 LHDGIGQ
-264 LLVSVKLVLET
+264 LLVSVKLVLEA
-275 ATNRLRLAPTEAAS
+275 ATNRLRQAPGESAS
-289 VMPVL
+289 VAPIL

-302 TVFNEVRRVARNLR
+302 SAFNEVRRVSRNLR

-325 YAALQHLAR
+325 FAALEHLAR
-334 EMQDGS
+334 EMQAGS
-340 TLQVEVAQAGHPR
+340 TLTIDVTQSGRPR
-353 ELPDEQATALFRIA
+353 ELSDEHATALFRIA

-376 HARARKVGVTLD
+376 HANATRVGIDLE
-388 FAEQATRLTVR
+388 FSPSATRLTVR
-399 DDGVG
+399 DNGTG

-410 QVDPDR
+410 QHDPQR

-435 IFSGAG
+435 IVSMPS
-441 GTRLVASLPL
+441 GTRLVAMLPVI
-451 ARTSAPPPAAAA
+451 
-463 DHQSVAGTT
+463 SVT
-472 APAAGRAAP
+472 
-481 SGATTRSP
+481 
-489 DSSDIAPS
+489 SDIPLS

>member
-16 AVAMFGIALAVR
+16 AVAMLGIALAVR
-28 YQATELARHER
+28 FQATQLARHER
-39 TLVEAAYLQSKEME
+39 ALVEAAYIQSKETE

-66 PMVRSGH
+66 PMVRSGRT
-73 NDAATRAAA
+73 DAATRQAA

-113 ELVGQDLWLMR
+113 ELVGQDLWTLR

-135 IQAARDGGGSVR
+135 IAAAKGGGGSVR

-152 PSSQQVAPKL
+152 PSSQQLVPKL
-162 GYVVSIPEWNWMVGT
+162 GYVVAVPEWGWMLGT

-182 DVEETLR
+182 DVESTLR
-189 RLDARAAID
+189 QLDARAETD
-198 IRETMGWIGAIAAI
+198 IRETMAWIGVIAAV

-257 LHDGVSQ
+257 LHDGISQ
-264 LLVSVKLVLET
+264 LLVSVKLVLE
-275 ATNRLRLAPTEAAS
+275 AAANRLRLAPAEGAA
-289 VMPVL
+289 VAPVL

-316 PALLDDLGL
+316 PALLDDLGIF
-325 YAALQHLAR
+325 AALQHLAR
-334 EMQDGS
+334 EMQGGS
-340 TLQVEVAQAGHPR
+340 QLEITVAQRGAPR
-353 ELPDEQATALFRIA
+353 ELPDEQATALYRIA
-367 QEALTNVGR
+367 QEALTNVER
-376 HARARKVGVTLD
+376 HAGARQVTVALSFD
-388 FAEQATRLTVR
+388 ADATSLTVR
-399 DDGVG
+399 DDGRG

-410 QVDPDR
+410 QVDPQR

-425 RMAALGGQFD
+425 RIAALGGQFG
-435 IFSGAG
+435 IVSGIG
-441 GTRLVASLPL
+441 GTELVATLPVVK
-451 ARTSAPPPAAAA
+451 AAARPTTPLPA
-463 DHQSVAGTT
+463 ESSQS
-472 APAAGRAAP
+472 
-481 SGATTRSP
+481 
-489 DSSDIAPS
+489 